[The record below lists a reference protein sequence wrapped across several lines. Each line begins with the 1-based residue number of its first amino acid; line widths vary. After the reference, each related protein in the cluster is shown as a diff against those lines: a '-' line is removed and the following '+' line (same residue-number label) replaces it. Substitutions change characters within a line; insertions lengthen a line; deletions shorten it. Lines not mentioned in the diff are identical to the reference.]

1 MDLHLLGQDRVVR
14 ISQDLGP
21 GASGCRLDPGA
32 MAEAVAL
39 ASAALARIAAEAPG
53 RRLCIVNKFG
63 KVEAEGQGFR
73 PLIAEALGAGIPVLT
88 SVTPVYRPA
97 FEAFVA
103 DLATPLPDGAT
114 LESVRAWCAALEV

>member
-1 MDLHLLGQDRVVR
+1 MTDPQIGQV
-14 ISQDLGP
+14 
-21 GASGCRLDPGA
+21 
-32 MAEAVAL
+32 MAL